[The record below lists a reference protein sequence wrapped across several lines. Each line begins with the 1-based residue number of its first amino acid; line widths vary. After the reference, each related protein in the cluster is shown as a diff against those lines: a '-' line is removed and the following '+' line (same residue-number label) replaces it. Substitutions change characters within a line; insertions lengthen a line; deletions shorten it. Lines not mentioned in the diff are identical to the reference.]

1 MLTVIIPTYNRAH
14 MIGNAIRSLL
24 RQSDAAELDILV
36 IDDGSEDGTDT
47 FIAGLMEVH
56 SQIRYIRQE
65 NAGVAAA
72 RNTGLLNLLPQTEI
86 VTFLDS
92 DDVSPVGRFAA
103 DLPRL
108 INNPTLDLTYARM
121 MIISELNAE
130 TLKPTLTARTAD
142 VVSIHLSCTLIRR
155 ALVERIGLF
164 NTELPQAEDTDYL
177 LRIFESGSQFQQTDT
192 PSLYYVRHQ
201 ENLTRNTQ
209 EAARC
214 FAKAIFL
221 SVRRRRNDPSL
232 SLNKPS
238 FELQALQEMEAY

>member
-14 MIGNAIRSLL
+14 MIGNAIKSLL
-24 RQSDAAELDILV
+24 RQSDAAEFDILV
-36 IDDGSEDGTDT
+36 VDDGSDDGTDT
-47 FIAGLMEVH
+47 IVAALIKVH
-56 SQIRYIRQE
+56 PQIRYLRQE
-65 NAGVAAA
+65 NAGVSAA

-103 DLPRL
+103 DLPLL
-108 INNPTLDLTYARM
+108 INNPALDLTYARM
-121 MIISELNAE
+121 MVVSELDSVTFE
-130 TLKPTLTARTAD
+130 PTSSAQVAD
-142 VVSIHLSCTLIRR
+142 IVSIHLSCTLMRR
-155 ALVERIGLF
+155 ALVERVGLF

-192 PSLYYVRHQ
+192 LSLYYVRHQ
-201 ENLTRNTQ
+201 GNLTRDTR
-209 EAARC
+209 ESARC

-232 SLNKPS
+232 TLNKPA
-238 FELQALQEMEAY
+238 FELQPLQKMDRY